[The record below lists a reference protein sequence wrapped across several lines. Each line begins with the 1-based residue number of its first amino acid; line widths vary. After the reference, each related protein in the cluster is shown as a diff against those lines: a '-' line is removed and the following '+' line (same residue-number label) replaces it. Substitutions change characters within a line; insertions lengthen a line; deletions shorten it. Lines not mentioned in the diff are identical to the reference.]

1 MEEVI
6 TNNENETIDFAY
18 NFAKAL
24 KKGDIVILSGEL
36 GSRKN

>member
-24 KKGDIVILSGEL
+24 KKGEFLAL
-36 GSRKN
+36 LLQL